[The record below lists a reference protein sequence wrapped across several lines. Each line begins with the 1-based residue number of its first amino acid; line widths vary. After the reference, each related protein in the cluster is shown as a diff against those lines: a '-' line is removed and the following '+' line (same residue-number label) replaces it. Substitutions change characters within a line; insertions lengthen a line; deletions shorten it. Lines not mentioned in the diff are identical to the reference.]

1 MKKRVDV
8 FALGIYGLVV
18 FLKALGYIDE
28 A

>member
-18 FLKALGYIDE
+18 FLKALGY
-28 A
+28 